1 MFSMEEFIHIV
12 MLHPIEVLHEAFS
25 YERYTMGDV
34 GRNYSA
40 QWRSYKG
47 EAIAYNSD
55 NNSFI
60 YERHDQIKELIADM
74 RENIMSTRLKVASWN
89 PSEINK
95 TALPPC
101 HDNLSH
107 RSSFVEMIALAGK
120 NGANISK
127 QMKREELI
135 KWVFQSTDLKCI
147 GDKEAQIR
155 FLVSHST

>member
-1 MFSMEEFIHIV
+1 MEASVCSAWKNSFIV

-74 RENIMSTRLKVASWN
+74 RENIMSTRLKLPHGIQGKKNSASSMSRQF
-89 PSEINK
+89 P
-95 TALPPC
+95 
-101 HDNLSH
+101 SH
-107 RSSFVEMIALAGK
+107 RSSFVSINDRSSRKEQT
-120 NGANISK
+120 NISK

-135 KWVFQSTDLKCI
+135 KWVFRVRI
-147 GDKEAQIR
+147 
-155 FLVSHST
+155 

>member
-1 MFSMEEFIHIV
+1 
-12 MLHPIEVLHEAFS
+12 
-25 YERYTMGDV
+25 MGDV

-101 HDNLSH
+101 HDNFQVIGVPL
-107 RSSFVEMIALAGK
+107 FDNEMIALAGK

>member
-1 MFSMEEFIHIV
+1 
-12 MLHPIEVLHEAFS
+12 
-25 YERYTMGDV
+25 MGDV

-101 HDNLSH
+101 HDNFQVIGVPL
-107 RSSFVEMIALAGK
+107 FDNEMIALAGK

-135 KWVFQSTDLKCI
+135 KMGIPEYGFEVHW
-147 GDKEAQIR
+147 DKKIR

>member
-1 MFSMEEFIHIV
+1 
-12 MLHPIEVLHEAFS
+12 
-25 YERYTMGDV
+25 MGDV

-95 TALPPC
+95 TASSMSRQFQVIGVPLF
-101 HDNLSH
+101 DN
-107 RSSFVEMIALAGK
+107 EMIALAGK

>member
-1 MFSMEEFIHIV
+1 MEEFIHIV

-40 QWRSYKG
+40 RSYKG

-89 PSEINK
+89 PRNK
-95 TALPPC
+95 QNSA
-101 HDNLSH
+101 
-107 RSSFVEMIALAGK
+107 SSMSRQF
-120 NGANISK
+120 S
-127 QMKREELI
+127 
-135 KWVFQSTDLKCI
+135 
-147 GDKEAQIR
+147 
-155 FLVSHST
+155 

>member
-1 MFSMEEFIHIV
+1 MEEFIHIV

-74 RENIMSTRLKVASWN
+74 RENIMSTRLKVASS
-89 PSEINK
+89 SEINK
-95 TALPPC
+95 TAPPC
-101 HDNLSH
+101 HDNFKS
-107 RSSFVEMIALAGK
+107 
-120 NGANISK
+120 
-127 QMKREELI
+127 
-135 KWVFQSTDLKCI
+135 
-147 GDKEAQIR
+147 
-155 FLVSHST
+155 

>member
-1 MFSMEEFIHIV
+1 MFSMEEFHIV

-60 YERHDQIKELIADM
+60 YERHDQIKELIAD
-74 RENIMSTRLKVASWN
+74 ISMSTRLKVASWN

-95 TALPPC
+95 QLPPC
-101 HDNLSH
+101 HDNFH
-107 RSSFVEMIALAGK
+107 RSSFV
-120 NGANISK
+120 
-127 QMKREELI
+127 R
-135 KWVFQSTDLKCI
+135 
-147 GDKEAQIR
+147 
-155 FLVSHST
+155 

>member
-1 MFSMEEFIHIV
+1 MEEFIHIV

-101 HDNLSH
+101 HDNFQVIGVPL
-107 RSSFVEMIALAGK
+107 FDNEMIALAGK

>member
-1 MFSMEEFIHIV
+1 
-12 MLHPIEVLHEAFS
+12 
-25 YERYTMGDV
+25 MGDV

-101 HDNLSH
+101 HDNFQVIEFLCSIMKCSSRKE
-107 RSSFVEMIALAGK
+107 RSKYFKANETRRVNK
-120 NGANISK
+120 NGYSRVRI
-127 QMKREELI
+127 
-135 KWVFQSTDLKCI
+135 
-147 GDKEAQIR
+147 
-155 FLVSHST
+155 

>member
-1 MFSMEEFIHIV
+1 

-55 NNSFI
+55 NSFI

-95 TALPPC
+95 TAPPC
-101 HDNLSH
+101 HDN
-107 RSSFVEMIALAGK
+107 FVIGVPLFDNEMIALAGK

-127 QMKREELI
+127 QMKREE
-135 KWVFQSTDLKCI
+135 
-147 GDKEAQIR
+147 
-155 FLVSHST
+155 

>member
-1 MFSMEEFIHIV
+1 MQIICTENLDGSFSMFSMEEFIHIV
-12 MLHPIEVLHEAFS
+12 MHPIEVLHEAFLRKV
-25 YERYTMGDV
+25 YHGDV

-101 HDNLSH
+101 RQFPSH
-107 RSSFVEMIALAGK
+107 RVPCSI
-120 NGANISK
+120 
-127 QMKREELI
+127 MK
-135 KWVFQSTDLKCI
+135 
-147 GDKEAQIR
+147 
-155 FLVSHST
+155 

>member
-1 MFSMEEFIHIV
+1 MEACMFSMEEFIHIV

-89 PSEINK
+89 EINK

-101 HDNLSH
+101 HDN
-107 RSSFVEMIALAGK
+107 
-120 NGANISK
+120 
-127 QMKREELI
+127 
-135 KWVFQSTDLKCI
+135 FQS
-147 GDKEAQIR
+147 
-155 FLVSHST
+155 

>member
-1 MFSMEEFIHIV
+1 
-12 MLHPIEVLHEAFS
+12 
-25 YERYTMGDV
+25 MGDV
-34 GRNYSA
+34 GRNHSA

-74 RENIMSTRLKVASWN
+74 RKHHESRLKVASWN

-101 HDNLSH
+101 HDNFQVIG
-107 RSSFVEMIALAGK
+107 SFV
-120 NGANISK
+120 
-127 QMKREELI
+127 R
-135 KWVFQSTDLKCI
+135 
-147 GDKEAQIR
+147 
-155 FLVSHST
+155 

>member
-1 MFSMEEFIHIV
+1 MQIICTENLDGSFSMFSMEEFIHIV

-101 HDNLSH
+101 HDNFKS
-107 RSSFVEMIALAGK
+107 
-120 NGANISK
+120 
-127 QMKREELI
+127 
-135 KWVFQSTDLKCI
+135 
-147 GDKEAQIR
+147 
-155 FLVSHST
+155 

>member
-1 MFSMEEFIHIV
+1 MQIICTEKLRWKLQYQHGRIHSYSNAA
-12 MLHPIEVLHEAFS
+12 PIVLHEAFS

-34 GRNYSA
+34 VETTL

-95 TALPPC
+95 TASSMSRQFQVIGVPLF
-101 HDNLSH
+101 DN
-107 RSSFVEMIALAGK
+107 EMIALAGK

-127 QMKREELI
+127 
-135 KWVFQSTDLKCI
+135 
-147 GDKEAQIR
+147 
-155 FLVSHST
+155 

>member
-1 MFSMEEFIHIV
+1 MQIICTEKNLDGSFSMFMEEFIHIV

-74 RENIMSTRLKVASWN
+74 RKHHEYQIKSCLWN
-89 PSEINK
+89 QAK
-95 TALPPC
+95 
-101 HDNLSH
+101 
-107 RSSFVEMIALAGK
+107 
-120 NGANISK
+120 
-127 QMKREELI
+127 
-135 KWVFQSTDLKCI
+135 
-147 GDKEAQIR
+147 
-155 FLVSHST
+155 

>member
-1 MFSMEEFIHIV
+1 MEASVCSAWKNSFIV

-89 PSEINK
+89 QAK
-95 TALPPC
+95 
-101 HDNLSH
+101 
-107 RSSFVEMIALAGK
+107 
-120 NGANISK
+120 
-127 QMKREELI
+127 
-135 KWVFQSTDLKCI
+135 
-147 GDKEAQIR
+147 
-155 FLVSHST
+155 

>member
-1 MFSMEEFIHIV
+1 MKHS
-12 MLHPIEVLHEAFS
+12 L
-25 YERYTMGDV
+25 TKGMGDV

-101 HDNLSH
+101 HDNFQVIGVPL
-107 RSSFVEMIALAGK
+107 FDNEMIALAGK

-135 KWVFQSTDLKCI
+135 KMGIPEYGFEVHW
-147 GDKEAQIR
+147 DKEAQIR